1 MINVGAVIMWLIA
14 KRLKKKHNLKD
25 DVRQSLYDD
34 VNRWLK
40 EIKARGTP
48 FMGGQNPDLADL
60 AVYGVLKSMEGCTAF
75 KDLVENTK
83 VSTWY
88 NAVTEKVEQHAGS
101 ALL

>member
-1 MINVGAVIMWLIA
+1 MYMIARN
-14 KRLKKKHNLKD
+14 LKKKYNLKD

-60 AVYGVLKSMEGCTAF
+60 AVYGILKSMEGCSAF
-75 KDLVENTK
+75 QDLKQNTK
-83 VSTWY
+83 VETWY
-88 NAVTEKVEQHAGS
+88 NQVTEKIEQHAGS
-101 ALL
+101 ALLQ